1 MQRVQEFAQD
11 MEMYC
16 TDVWRL
22 EAAVLK
28 YTSPLPFR
36 NNAMQREYHVVQD
49 TEMYRMAA
57 VHCIIGGVD
66 LQHAVLL
73 PGRSSIL

>member
-1 MQRVQEFAQD
+1 MQRVQKFAQD

-16 TDVWRL
+16 TEVLRL

-57 VHCIIGGVD
+57 VHCIIVD
-66 LQHAVLL
+66 LKHAVLL